1 MSTALVHALLTSFQW
16 LKRLVLSVL
25 SAGNTLAS
33 ILIFSG
39 ISEGNKRNAFFE
51 ESMNPIISL
60 Y

>member
-39 ISEGNKRNAFFE
+39 ISEGNKGTPFLKKA
-51 ESMNPIISL
+51 
-60 Y
+60 